1 MLFKDHF
8 QKNLNNK
15 ISKCKDCRLLANP
28 GPVLGYGSTSADVMF
43 VSDMPGLVETSTG
56 VPFTGKAKENIVSAI
71 KNIGLKKRDYY
82 LTYLLKHSIVGPAKI
97 VGSNQLILSV
107 EHSHCL
113 THLLSEIELV
123 NPRIICTM
131 GFFSTKAIMK
141 HYKMDIDPKGLKVMH
156 GNGYI
161 IPALIRWNKI
171 FRPMRYLVPTWNPA
185 SSNEV
190 MNMYVKKDVLTIKS
204 IRDYSSILFDKAKI
218 SKQMTLDIV
227 DN

>member
-8 QKNLNNK
+8 RKNLNNK
-15 ISKCKDCRLLANP
+15 ISRCKDCRLLVNP

-56 VPFTGKAKENIVSAI
+56 VPFTGKARDNIVSAI
-71 KNIGLKKRDYY
+71 ENIGLKKGDYY
-82 LTYLLKHSIVGPAKI
+82 LTYLIKHSIVGPAK
-97 VGSNQLILSV
+97 VTVNTQLIKSV
-107 EHSHCL
+107 EYSHCL
-113 THLLSEIELV
+113 KHLLSEIELI
-123 NPRIICTM
+123 NPRIICSM

-141 HYKMDIDPKGLKVMH
+141 HYDIDMDPKGLKDMH

-171 FRPMRYLVPTWNPA
+171 LRPMRYLVPTWNPA
-185 SSNEV
+185 TSSEV

-204 IRDYSSILFDKAKI
+204 IRQNSTLLFDDANV